1 MFGLFADAVVSSNG
15 RRRKV
20 EDKSDCL
27 LSSVLGGTIQCACN
41 RSADE
46 VFFFFGECVAA
57 VRERTMDKKRC
68 SRSAIGEAVTLLRAG
83 SRSASQDSVLHI
95 IVTMSRLRRY
105 QIKPQPSLLPLL
117 LLLLLSLLLSRLTL
131 LFFFFF
137 LRLLLRSLL

>member
-46 VFFFFGECVAA
+46 VFFFLENVLRQCVKGPWTRKDAA
-57 VRERTMDKKRC
+57 D
-68 SRSAIGEAVTLLRAG
+68 
-83 SRSASQDSVLHI
+83 
-95 IVTMSRLRRY
+95 
-105 QIKPQPSLLPLL
+105 PQ
-117 LLLLLSLLLSRLTL
+117 
-131 LFFFFF
+131 
-137 LRLLLRSLL
+137 

>member
-15 RRRKV
+15 RRRKL

-46 VFFFFGECVAA
+46 VFLENVLRQCVKGPWI
-57 VRERTMDKKRC
+57 KKSC

>member
-46 VFFFFGECVAA
+46 VFFGKRVAA
-57 VRERTMDKKRC
+57 VREETRGQEK
-68 SRSAIGEAVTLLRAG
+68 AAV
-83 SRSASQDSVLHI
+83 D
-95 IVTMSRLRRY
+95 
-105 QIKPQPSLLPLL
+105 PE
-117 LLLLLSLLLSRLTL
+117 
-131 LFFFFF
+131 
-137 LRLLLRSLL
+137 

>member
-1 MFGLFADAVVSSNG
+1 MLLFLQTEEEEKWKT
-15 RRRKV
+15 KV
-20 EDKSDCL
+20 TVCYRQSW
-27 LSSVLGGTIQCACN
+27 GGQY
-41 RSADE
+41 SARVTE
-46 VFFFFGECVAA
+46 VQMKFFFFGECVAA

-105 QIKPQPSLLPLL
+105 QIKPQPSLLSLL